1 MGNILCDVSGSAPTY
16 DSFIK
21 WYCYPSQSITMT
33 TLAGN
38 LELQRQL
45 LPLQNHVDRQLFNA
59 RVQCVLEGVF
69 APRSDLES
77 LKPCSCVARQA
88 VRRLVSLGFN
98 LDNLK
103 NSFRA
108 NPNYEIPANVF
119 LQDMTQVQRL
129 RVHAQTDYVRKF
141 IKEYFSPCYYHR
153 HRITTRCRKKKV
165 KCGFGCFM

>member
-1 MGNILCDVSGSAPTY
+1 MGGGDNKWLTTLNMTSDGAQRQEKIEAETRAEMVYNILCSVYGSAPTF
-16 DSFIK
+16 DKFVK

-33 TLAGN
+33 TLAGG

-69 APRSDLES
+69 APRSDLEG
-77 LKPCSCVARQA
+77 LKPYSCVARQA

-103 NSFRA
+103 T
-108 NPNYEIPANVF
+108 VF
-119 LQDMTQVQRL
+119 VPIQITKSQQM
-129 RVHAQTDYVRKF
+129 
-141 IKEYFSPCYYHR
+141 FSC
-153 HRITTRCRKKKV
+153 K
-165 KCGFGCFM
+165 